1 MKKITLLVI
10 VVLVSGSIYAQD
22 QIKFGLKAGVNF
34 ANLVGDDI
42 DGAETRVGLNLGGL
56 VEIPVSE
63 KFSFQPEL
71 AYSQYG
77 TTNNDEGSDI
87 SINLD
92 YLTLP
97 LLAKFYV
104 AEGFSLEGGP
114 QLGFKLKGEV
124 EVDNVSVDLE
134 DGIKG
139 FDYGITGG
147 VGYSLPMGI
156 FFQAR
161 YYYGL
166 SDVFDDFQIEDVE
179 VESGDIKNA
188 AFQLSVG
195 YKF

>member
-1 MKKITLLVI
+1 MKKITLLFI
-10 VVLVSGSIYAQD
+10 MILLSGSIYAQD
-22 QIKFGLKAGVNF
+22 QLRFGLKGGVNF

-42 DGAETRVGLNLGGL
+42 EGAETLVGLNLGGL
-56 VEIPVSE
+56 IEIPVSE
-63 KFSFQPEL
+63 NFSFQPEL

-77 TTNNDEGSDI
+77 TTNNDEGFDT

-104 AEGFSLEGGP
+104 AEGFSLEAGP

-134 DGIKG
+134 EGIKS
-139 FDYGITGG
+139 FDYGLTGG
-147 VGYSLPMGI
+147 VGYSLPIGI

-166 SDVFDDFQIEDVE
+166 SDVFDDFQMDDIE
-179 VESGDIKNA
+179 VEAGDIKNA

-195 YKF
+195 YQF